1 MDNSSQISVLSV
13 PSNKALACFSLLL
26 SNAFQVTALLRL
38 NDFSTHRVAFEPP
51 SLSLLVNG
59 QTHLSTGR
67 G

>member
-1 MDNSSQISVLSV
+1 MTKLIKISEEIFYVVSR
-13 PSNKALACFSLLL
+13 LAGFFSKPL
-26 SNAFQVTALLRL
+26 NAFQVTTPLRL
-38 NDFSTHRVAFEPP
+38 NDFSTHRVAFERP